1 MVLSRKGAR
10 FIGLK
15 GNSKQNL
22 SFYKE
27 TFANSA
33 ILYRPVKG
41 FSHSFIVLTLFIL
54 LSWFQNKACVT
65 LDQSLLLAL
74 IYVAVWSNHVVIN
87 FIGNYFETYF
97 GQVFI
102 LKNILKKLIG
112 YLVLWYRMRSSFNL
126 MYPLSVCINF

>member
-1 MVLSRKGAR
+1 M
-10 FIGLK
+10 K

-27 TFANSA
+27 TYANSA

-65 LDQSLLLAL
+65 LDRSFLLAL
-74 IYVAVWSNHVVIN
+74 IYVTVWSNHVVIN
-87 FIGNYFETYF
+87 FIGNYFETFLSSTYF
-97 GQVFI
+97 KKI
-102 LKNILKKLIG
+102 LKNRILFWFSGTECMVASI
-112 YLVLWYRMRSSFNL
+112 
-126 MYPLSVCINF
+126 

>member
-1 MVLSRKGAR
+1 MLSRKGAR

-27 TFANSA
+27 TFANRA

-41 FSHSFIVLTLFIL
+41 FSHSIIVLTLFIL

-102 LKNILKKLIG
+102 LKNSQKINRIFG
-112 YLVLWYRMRSSFNL
+112 FLVPNAW
-126 MYPLSVCINF
+126 

>member
-1 MVLSRKGAR
+1 MVLSRKGAGL
-10 FIGLK
+10 IGLK

-27 TFANSA
+27 TNSA

-65 LDQSLLLAL
+65 LDGSFLLAL
-74 IYVAVWSNHVVIN
+74 YVAVWSNHAVIN
-87 FIGNYFETYF
+87 FKGNYFETYF
-97 GQVFI
+97 CQVFI
-102 LKNILKKLIG
+102 LKKFSKIG
-112 YLVLWYRMRSSFNL
+112 YLVFWYRMRGSCNL
-126 MYPLSVCINF
+126 MYPQTVCINF